1 MSSLKP
7 SECTEMPQVRAEI
20 DRIDGELV
28 EVLAR
33 RQKLVEQVVAVKERD
48 RLPAFIPA
56 RIDEVLSNVTRQ
68 AEAAGLSPDLART
81 LWTAMINWF
90 VRMEEEQLAW
100 S

>member
-1 MSSLKP
+1 MTDTPPKDLQ
-7 SECTEMPQVRAEI
+7 MLRAEI
-20 DRIDGELV
+20 DRIDSELV
-28 EVLAR
+28 KVLAR

-68 AEAAGLSPDLART
+68 AEVAGLSPDLART
-81 LWTAMINWF
+81 LWTTMIDWF
-90 VRMEEEQLAW
+90 VRLEEEHLAR